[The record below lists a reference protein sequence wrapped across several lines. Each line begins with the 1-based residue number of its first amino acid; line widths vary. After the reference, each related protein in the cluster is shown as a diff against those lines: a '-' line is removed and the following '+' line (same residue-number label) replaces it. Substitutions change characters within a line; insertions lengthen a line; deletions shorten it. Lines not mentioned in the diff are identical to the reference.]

1 MTLYKI
7 EQGLKDVLT
16 DVQLENS
23 VLIQPSYFKDLVKLV
38 AVIIGEANNYERSF
52 ALYGNYAT

>member
-16 DVQLENS
+16 DVQFENS